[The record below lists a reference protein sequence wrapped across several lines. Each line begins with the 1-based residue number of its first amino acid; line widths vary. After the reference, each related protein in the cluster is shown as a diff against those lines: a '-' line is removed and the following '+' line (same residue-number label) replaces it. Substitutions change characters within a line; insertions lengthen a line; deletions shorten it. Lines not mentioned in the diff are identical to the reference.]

1 MAMTTSPRPKPKPL
15 SMKRP
20 MKRPPDLGM
29 SEAEKTD
36 LQNKMKADVKYN
48 KKGGKVAMK
57 EGSAKDTAEDKAMA
71 KKRGMS
77 MAKWEKSA
85 ADVKHDAPKKMA
97 SGGVMR
103 GTGAAIRGKKYA
115 GEL

>member
-20 MKRPPDLGM
+20 MKRPPDFGM

-36 LQNKMKADVKYN
+36 MKNKLKGDVLHE
-48 KKGGKVAMK
+48 KKGGAIK
-57 EGSAKDTAEDKAMA
+57 EGSAKDMREDKAMA

-77 MAKWEKSA
+77 MKKWERSA
-85 ADVKHDAPKKMA
+85 ADAKHDAPKKMA

>member
-29 SEAEKTD
+29 SEAEVKD
-36 LQNKMKADVKYN
+36 LQEKMKGDVRKYA
-48 KKGGKVAMK
+48 KGGKV
-57 EGSAKDTAEDKAMA
+57 EGSAKDMREDKAMA
-71 KKRGMS
+71 KKRGMT
-77 MAKWEKSA
+77 MKQWEKSA

-97 SGGVMR
+97 SGGVVR